1 MAFNLDLVNPGE
13 EMPRRRVLEDGTYI
27 IGRGKAAKIVLPY
40 PEISERHALLVL
52 RGEKAQLEDMHS
64 ANGTYV
70 NGMPIQDLVE
80 LNGDAVVQIGDC
92 MGLPAELVH
101 KTPSDGLS
109 GQDDEQKL
117 GFTYAALDHYV
128 LTGEC
133 EDQATREKIDRMHRI
148 NLHKLE
154 PMPAFIPGEDAR
166 A

>member
-92 MGLPAELVH
+92 MLRISPATSATNESS
-101 KTPSDGLS
+101 TPSRSSISSPSSTSIASPS
-109 GQDDEQKL
+109 GISSSPSNPIVPKAPKSSVCPSK
-117 GFTYAALDHYV
+117 AAL
-128 LTGEC
+128 G
-133 EDQATREKIDRMHRI
+133 QAQVRRQ
-148 NLHKLE
+148 
-154 PMPAFIPGEDAR
+154 GS
-166 A
+166 